1 MQHILYTRDHLD
13 NLVNLD
19 SLVLM
24 DNLDYLDLLDYKVL
38 REKLDHK

>member
-1 MQHILYTRDHLD
+1 MQHILHTRDQLD

-38 REKLDHK
+38 KEKLDHK